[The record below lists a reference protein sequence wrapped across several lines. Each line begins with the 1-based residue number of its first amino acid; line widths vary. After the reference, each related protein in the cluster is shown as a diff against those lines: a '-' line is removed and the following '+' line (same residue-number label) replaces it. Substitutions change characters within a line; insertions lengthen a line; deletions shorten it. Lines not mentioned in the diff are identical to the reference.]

1 MTKSDT
7 IIRFP
12 KHFIFPHSL
21 YAQPKLRAL
30 LLSLV
35 LLHIF
40 IPNSYKDISSNFS
53 HSIRKSNI
61 TIIYQ
66 FKNVL
71 YNILYKKNFV
81 LIRNLGHF
89 PIISI
94 LMILYLQTKLHFFIN
109 LRIKKTHLNRIN
121 QEVWH
126 ISAILTIRT

>member
-1 MTKSDT
+1 MTKSNT
-7 IIRFP
+7 IIGFP

-21 YAQPKLRAL
+21 YAQPELRAL
-30 LLSLV
+30 LLSPV

-40 IPNSYKDISSNFS
+40 IPNSYKDISSNFF

-71 YNILYKKNFV
+71 YNILYKKNFL

-94 LMILYLQTKLHFFIN
+94 LMILYLQTKTSFLYQLTH
-109 LRIKKTHLNRIN
+109 KKNTL
-121 QEVWH
+121 
-126 ISAILTIRT
+126 